1 MASKKVSKEV
11 KVILTVA
18 IKKELMVRIKSLVPC
33 GKISEV
39 VEKLLEE
46 KTDKMEEE
54 IAKQYQQEARDEILD
69 QEQRSWYII
78 HKGKSVIKEPKANNW
93 RSNQKE

>member
-1 MASKKVSKEV
+1 VKAKVSKKSIMASKKVSKEV

-54 IAKQYQQEARDEILD
+54 IAKQYQQEAQDEVLD
-69 QEQRSWYII
+69 QEQRS
-78 HKGKSVIKEPKANNW
+78 
-93 RSNQKE
+93 

>member
-1 MASKKVSKEV
+1 MKAKVSKKSIMASKKVSKEV

-69 QEQRSWYII
+69 QEQRS
-78 HKGKSVIKEPKANNW
+78 
-93 RSNQKE
+93 

>member
-1 MASKKVSKEV
+1 VKAKVSKKSIMASKKVSKEV

-69 QEQRSWYII
+69 QEQRS
-78 HKGKSVIKEPKANNW
+78 
-93 RSNQKE
+93 

>member
-1 MASKKVSKEV
+1 MKARVSKKSIMASKKVSKEV

-46 KTDKMEEE
+46 KTNEMEEE
-54 IAKQYQQEARDEILD
+54 IAKQYQQEAQDEILD
-69 QEQRSWYII
+69 QEQRS
-78 HKGKSVIKEPKANNW
+78 
-93 RSNQKE
+93 